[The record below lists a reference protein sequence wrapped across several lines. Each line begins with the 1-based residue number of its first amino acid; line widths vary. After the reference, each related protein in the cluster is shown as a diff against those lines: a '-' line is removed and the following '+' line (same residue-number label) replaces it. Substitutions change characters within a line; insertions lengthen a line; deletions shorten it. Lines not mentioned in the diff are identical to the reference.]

1 MLDLLIQN
9 SHLIWR
15 GLSVTLETSAWV
27 IVAASI
33 GGLFTG
39 LALLYGPLPLRL
51 LIRVYVDTVRGI
63 PLLVLIFSVFYGLPA
78 MGLQISAFVAAVL
91 ALSIFGTAHVSEVVR
106 GAVDSIPDGQTEA
119 AKAIGLTFYKRL
131 RYVIFPQALARA
143 IPPWTNTAVELVKA
157 SSLLALVS
165 IIDLLY
171 STEQIAART
180 REPLLFYGVAALL
193 YFSINYS
200 LSLVGARVEKRF
212 RYSS

>member
-1 MLDLLIQN
+1 MIDLLIQN

-39 LALLYGPLPLRL
+39 LMLLYGPLPLRL

-78 MGLQISAFVAAVL
+78 MGMQISAFVAAVL

-180 REPLLFYGVAALL
+180 RELLLFYGVAAIL
-193 YFSINYS
+193 YFSVNYT
-200 LSLVGARVEKRF
+200 LSLVGARVEKKF
-212 RYSS
+212 RYSN

>member
-1 MLDLLIQN
+1 MIELVVRNAHLVGRGLLIT
-9 SHLIWR
+9 
-15 GLSVTLETSAWV
+15 VETSSLV
-27 IVAASI
+27 IVAATI
-33 GGLFTG
+33 AGLLGG

-51 LIRVYVDTVRGI
+51 LVRVYVDTIRGI

-78 MGLQISAFVAAVL
+78 LGVQISAFTAAAL
-91 ALSIFGTAHVSEVVR
+91 ALSIFGAAHVSEVVR

-131 RYVIFPQALARA
+131 RYVIFPQALARL

-165 IIDLLY
+165 IVDLLY

-180 REPLLFYGVAALL
+180 RQPLLFYGVAALL

-200 LSLVGARVEKRF
+200 ISTVGAKIEKKF
-212 RYSS
+212 TYSS

>member
-78 MGLQISAFVAAVL
+78 MGMQISAFVAAVL
-91 ALSIFGTAHVSEVVR
+91 ALSIFGTAHVTEVVR

-119 AKAIGLTFYKRL
+119 AQAIGLTFYKRL

-212 RYSS
+212 RYSN

>member
-1 MLDLLIQN
+1 MQN
-9 SHLIWR
+9 SNIILR

-39 LALLYGPLPLRL
+39 IMLLYGPLPLRL
-51 LIRVYVDTVRGI
+51 LIRAYVDTVRGI

-78 MGLQISAFVAAVL
+78 MGMQISAFVAAVL

-180 REPLLFYGVAALL
+180 REPLLFYGVAAIL
-193 YFSINYS
+193 YFSVNYS
-200 LSLVGARVEKRF
+200 LSLVGARVEKKF

>member
-1 MLDLLIQN
+1 MFDLLLN
-9 SHLIWR
+9 NAHLVWR
-15 GLSVTLETSAWV
+15 GLSVT
-27 IVAASI
+27 IAASALVI
-33 GGLFTG
+33 GAGTLGGMLGGLV
-39 LALLYGPLPLRL
+39 LLYGPLPLRL
-51 LIRVYVDTVRGI
+51 LMRIYVDTIRGI

-78 MGLQISAFVAAVL
+78 LGLPITGFVSAVL
-91 ALSIFGTAHVSEVVR
+91 ALAIFGTAHVSEVVR

-119 AKAIGLTFYKRL
+119 AKSIGLTFYKRL

-165 IIDLLY
+165 IVDLLY

-180 REPLLFYGVAALL
+180 RQPLLFYGVAALL

-200 LSLVGARVEKRF
+200 LSRFGARIERKF
-212 RYSS
+212 TFSG

>member
-1 MLDLLIQN
+1 
-9 SHLIWR
+9 
-15 GLSVTLETSAWV
+15 
-27 IVAASI
+27 VAASI
-33 GGLFTG
+33 AGLFTG

-78 MGLQISAFVAAVL
+78 MGMQISAFVAAVL

-106 GAVDSIPDGQTEA
+106 GAMDSIPDGQTEA

-200 LSLVGARVEKRF
+200 LSLVGARVEKKF

>member
-1 MLDLLIQN
+1 MFDLLLN
-9 SHLIWR
+9 NAHLVWR
-15 GLSVTLETSAWV
+15 GLSVT
-27 IVAASI
+27 IAASALVI
-33 GGLFTG
+33 GAGTLGGMFG
-39 LALLYGPLPLRL
+39 RLVLLYGPLPLRL
-51 LIRVYVDTVRGI
+51 LMRIYVDTIRGI

-78 MGLQISAFVAAVL
+78 LGLPITGFVSAVL
-91 ALSIFGTAHVSEVVR
+91 ALAIFGTAHVSEVVR

-119 AKAIGLTFYKRL
+119 AKSIGLTFYKRL

-165 IIDLLY
+165 IVDLLY

-180 REPLLFYGVAALL
+180 RQPLLFYGVAALL

-200 LSLVGARVEKRF
+200 LSRVGARIEKKF
-212 RYSS
+212 TFSS

>member
-1 MLDLLIQN
+1 MLDLLLN
-9 SHLIWR
+9 NAHLVWR
-15 GLSVTLETSAWV
+15 GLSVTIGASALV
-27 IVAASI
+27 IGAGTL
-33 GGLFTG
+33 GGLFGG
-39 LALLYGPLPLRL
+39 LVLLYGPLPLRL
-51 LIRVYVDTVRGI
+51 LMRVYVDTIRGI

-78 MGLQISAFVAAVL
+78 LGLQITGFVAAVL
-91 ALSIFGTAHVSEVVR
+91 ALAIFGTAHVSEVVR

-119 AKAIGLTFYKRL
+119 AKSIGLTFYKRL

-165 IIDLLY
+165 IVDLLY

-180 REPLLFYGVAALL
+180 RQPLLFYGVAALL

-200 LSLVGARVEKRF
+200 LSLVGARIEKKF
-212 RYSS
+212 TFSS